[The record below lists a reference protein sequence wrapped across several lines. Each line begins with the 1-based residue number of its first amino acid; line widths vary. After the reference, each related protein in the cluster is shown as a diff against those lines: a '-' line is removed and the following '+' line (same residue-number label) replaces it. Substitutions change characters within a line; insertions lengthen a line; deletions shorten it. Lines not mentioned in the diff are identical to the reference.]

1 MARLQSIVSKAVIS
15 ANRIIA
21 FPVLLVMRA
30 FSAIGITSAITR
42 AAATAIRRD
51 RLILASITLVSLE
64 LCFLFIVMILTSLG
78 LSSAKTGMDVMIIAM
93 RMVLIALAAASMIF
107 FRYTKVDLKHR
118 ESAEKRSIA
127 RSRRN
132 K

>member
-30 FSAIGITSAITR
+30 FSAIGITSAITK

>member
-78 LSSAKTGMDVMIIAM
+78 LSSAKTGMDVMIIAV

-127 RSRRN
+127 RPRRN

>member
-1 MARLQSIVSKAVIS
+1 
-15 ANRIIA
+15 
-21 FPVLLVMRA
+21 
-30 FSAIGITSAITR
+30 
-42 AAATAIRRD
+42 
-51 RLILASITLVSLE
+51 
-64 LCFLFIVMILTSLG
+64 
-78 LSSAKTGMDVMIIAM
+78 MDVMIIAM

>member
-1 MARLQSIVSKAVIS
+1 MARLQSIVSKAAIS

-107 FRYTKVDLKHR
+107 FRYTKVDLRHR

>member
-1 MARLQSIVSKAVIS
+1 LARLQSIVSKAVIS

>member
-107 FRYTKVDLKHR
+107 FRYTKVDLRHR

-127 RSRRN
+127 RYRRN